1 MVDSVGKVVIPGD
14 VLSEFRASEKTSK
27 VALGPGLRQDGEEVL
42 VTKSG
47 ILRHKE
53 PNLYWIDCHQR
64 RYIPAKG
71 EDVIGIVT
79 VKSGDV
85 YRVDIG
91 ATQPATLSYLA
102 FEGAT
107 KRNRPNVKVGDLVF
121 AKLLVANK
129 DMEPELVC
137 IDSGGHSSGYGVIP
151 ANGGFMFHTSLNLV
165 RKMLSP
171 NCDILKF
178 LGKNVPFE
186 TAVGVNGRIWVKA
199 KTVKDT
205 IVVAN
210 AIASSEHMTNAQIRT
225 MIRQLLDKLSG
236 F

>member
-1 MVDSVGKVVIPGD
+1 MADSVGKVVIPGD
-14 VLSEFRASEKTSK
+14 ILSEFRASEKTSK
-27 VALGPGLRQDGEEVL
+27 VALGPGLRQEGEEVL
-42 VTKSG
+42 VTKGG

-64 RYIPAKG
+64 R
-71 EDVIGIVT
+71 
-79 VKSGDV
+79 
-85 YRVDIG
+85 
-91 ATQPATLSYLA
+91 
-102 FEGAT
+102 
-107 KRNRPNVKVGDLVF
+107 VGDLVF

-151 ANGGFMFHTSLNLV
+151 ADGGFMVHTSLNLV
-165 RKMLSP
+165 RKILSP

-186 TAVGVNGRIWVKA
+186 TAVGMNGRIWVKA
-199 KTVKDT
+199 KTPKDT